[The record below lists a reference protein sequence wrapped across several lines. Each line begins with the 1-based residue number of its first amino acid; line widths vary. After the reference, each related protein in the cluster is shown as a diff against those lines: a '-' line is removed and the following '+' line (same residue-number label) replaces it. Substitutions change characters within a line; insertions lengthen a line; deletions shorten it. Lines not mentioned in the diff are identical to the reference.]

1 MKLWFKIFL
10 LNSIII
16 LTLVLLIGIGINFGI
31 KTALKNEIIR
41 QGELIAKNVAN
52 ASLEYILLDDH
63 YKTKRIV
70 DEIKKEEA
78 NIEYIY
84 IINQKGEVFV
94 HTFGDNYPVDI
105 KQWNTLENKKI
116 STQLLNTEKG
126 LIRDV
131 GVKIFNALPLEVHIG
146 LKETMITEP
155 FIKLRNYIILVT
167 SIILIFGA
175 ILFFVLSQYVIIQPL
190 KNLVNFANEL
200 AKGNF
205 GKKINLK
212 SNDEIGWLSE
222 TFNFLSEELKIY
234 NQKME
239 DYYRQML
246 NSEKLTSLGR
256 LSASLAHEIRNPLTS
271 IRTLFQTFKNNPENM
286 TQEDMEVA
294 ITAVDQMNELVTK
307 FLAFART
314 DGVFNSEIYINSII
328 KNVLKLLKFLIK
340 SKNIN
345 IELNLT
351 KIPPIKCDKGLL
363 QQAILNLIMNAIESM
378 NINGSLSISTNILD
392 NNVVINIKDTGCGI
406 PEEIKDKIF
415 DPFFT
420 TKENG
425 TGLGLSIVY
434 NIIKI
439 HKGDIVFNSDDKG
452 TTFIIKLPMGE
463 I

>member
-1 MKLWFKIFL
+1 
-10 LNSIII
+10 
-16 LTLVLLIGIGINFGI
+16 
-31 KTALKNEIIR
+31 
-41 QGELIAKNVAN
+41 
-52 ASLEYILLDDH
+52 
-63 YKTKRIV
+63 
-70 DEIKKEEA
+70 
-78 NIEYIY
+78 
-84 IINQKGEVFV
+84 
-94 HTFGDNYPVDI
+94 
-105 KQWNTLENKKI
+105 
-116 STQLLNTEKG
+116 
-126 LIRDV
+126 
-131 GVKIFNALPLEVHIG
+131 
-146 LKETMITEP
+146 
-155 FIKLRNYIILVT
+155 
-167 SIILIFGA
+167 
-175 ILFFVLSQYVIIQPL
+175 
-190 KNLVNFANEL
+190 
-200 AKGNF
+200 
-205 GKKINLK
+205 
-212 SNDEIGWLSE
+212 
-222 TFNFLSEELKIY
+222 
-234 NQKME
+234 
-239 DYYRQML
+239 
-246 NSEKLTSLGR
+246 
-256 LSASLAHEIRNPLTS
+256 
-271 IRTLFQTFKNNPENM
+271 M